1 MKKYRKRQ
9 VKEWIVP
16 VLISLALFIILRFVL
31 FVGIVPTD
39 SMEPTIKQWSL
50 VLGNRWYQ
58 ELQKEDVIVF
68 RMDDRYVVKRI
79 AAVPGDSVCIKGQH
93 VKVPESSYYVLGDN
107 PKTSYDSRYYEDPF
121 VKAVNVVAV
130 IW

>member
-1 MKKYRKRQ
+1 MKEYRKRQ

-16 VLISLALFIILRFVL
+16 ILISLALFIILRFVL

-39 SMEPTIKQWSL
+39 SMEPTINQWSL

-79 AAVPGDSVCIKGQH
+79 AAVPGDSVFIKGQH

>member
-1 MKKYRKRQ
+1 MKEYRKRQ

-79 AAVPGDSVCIKGQH
+79 AAVPGDIVCIDGIYMQ
-93 VKVPESSYYVLGDN
+93 VPECSYYVLGDN

-121 VKAVNVVAV
+121 VKSKDIMAV

>member
-1 MKKYRKRQ
+1 MKEYRKRQ

-79 AAVPGDSVCIKGQH
+79 AAVPGDSVFIMGQH
-93 VKVPESSYYVLGDN
+93 VKVSESSYYVLGDN